1 MHLSR
6 LGPDRNGFRDR
17 MFGRESYPPPPPPFF
32 RDRMMG
38 RFGVR
43 VSFWNMKHFCHE
55 HYSGIHEKRILCVED
70 AYFYDQIVLD
80 HVKRHSLNIMGT
92 VLCKTRGTKCCFDNV
107 SSVCIFLKSSKVSLL
122 CEVLVPSEVLHLAN
136 SLIARFPCHRI

>member
-17 MFGRESYPPPPPPFF
+17 MFGREPYPPPPPPPFL

-43 VSFWNMKHFCHE
+43 VSFWNME
-55 HYSGIHEKRILCVED
+55 HYKCIHQKMSFMCKLPLSCKR
-70 AYFYDQIVLD
+70 VL
-80 HVKRHSLNIMGT
+80 S
-92 VLCKTRGTKCCFDNV
+92 
-107 SSVCIFLKSSKVSLL
+107 IF
-122 CEVLVPSEVLHLAN
+122 N
-136 SLIARFPCHRI
+136 DMF